1 MKMRMI
7 KEVVFTLGMAAMTGA
22 CANEPEGELEFRDD
36 TGCGNCGG
44 NGSNS
49 AHANEYP
56 IDKLSLS
63 SAPNEARITVIGIED
78 PLGTLYWLTTAGDD
92 LVAFDRL
99 TLTDVASAGELVG
112 WTIKLY
118 RAGTPEEPAEEI
130 DIEILGFDGNIASW
144 ADEGPAISAYALAY
158 HDSGNYN
165 ELYPV
170 CPDPEEDGAD
180 VITSTIISGEIYL
193 EHSKQIV
200 DVAPGWITIACLGN
214 AVAKMKRMGYGPN
227 QAFPGQGTPAT
238 VNQRQSTIRM
248 ITADYCGEG
257 VSFTEDGIHLD
268 WENLAETVSP
278 DTAPLWLNV
287 EALWDEDGA
296 ICLSN
301 PRLATL
307 PEVAA
312 LCTLPTCTPQM
323 VTEQHEWTSW
333 RLPELSGS
341 TG

>member
-1 MKMRMI
+1 MI
-7 KEVVFTLGMAAMTGA
+7 EKVGFYLGVTAMFGA
-22 CANEPEGELEFRDD
+22 CAYEPEGELEFRDD
-36 TGCGNCGG
+36 TGCTNCG

-49 AHANEYP
+49 AHANQYP

-63 SAPNEARITVIGIED
+63 NAYNEANIRVIGIED

-92 LVAFDRL
+92 FVAFDRF

-112 WTIKLY
+112 WTIKLD
-118 RAGTPEEPAEEI
+118 RVPTPEDPTEEI

-144 ADEGPAISAYALAY
+144 ADEGPGISAYALAY

-170 CPDPEEDGAD
+170 CPDPQEDGPD

-193 EHSKQIV
+193 ENSKQIV
-200 DVAPGWITIACLGN
+200 DAAPGWITIACLGN

-227 QAFPGQGTPAT
+227 QDFPGQGTPAT
-238 VNQRQSTIRM
+238 VNQRQATIRM
-248 ITADYCGEG
+248 ITADYCGDG
-257 VSFTEDGIHLD
+257 YSFTEDGTDLN
-268 WENLAETVSP
+268 WQNLAETVDP
-278 DTAPLWLNV
+278 DAAPLWLDV

-301 PRLATL
+301 PRLVTL

-312 LCTLPTCTPQM
+312 RCTLPTCTPQM
-323 VTEQHEWTSW
+323 VTTEQHEWTSW
-333 RLPELSGS
+333 RLPVIE
-341 TG
+341 